1 MHKELS
7 EKFRPIAK
15 ILGFTESET
24 RIYLALLSKRN
35 CSVTEIA
42 QITGIPRNHVYG
54 ILTTLEEKGACL
66 LRKGR
71 KKIYEPVNP
80 ELLVKKAQY
89 VLEDDTDALSEC
101 ADFVKNEIGD
111 LYDKRAG
118 MDGDVDYITV
128 YRDPI
133 ALVEA
138 ILKNVS
144 ESDYE
149 ILSFSRDL
157 DLVRQVRETS
167 VSSEMF
173 LELANR
179 VNEVYLETLKGKKTE
194 YRQILTIDQLGCVAE
209 GSSYEELVK
218 LKNVGYSVLES
229 VPNQAL
235 VFDRERI
242 ILFLPNRR
250 HGGFSLTAFYLR
262 DKGLGEV
269 LARSFYT
276 YFGEGVPI
284 QDIDIEASVSAG
296 EIVKKS

>member
-1 MHKELS
+1 MYKELS
-7 EKFRPIAK
+7 DKFRPIIK
-15 ILGFTESET
+15 ILGFTESEVKV
-24 RIYLALLSKRN
+24 YFALLTKSD

-42 QITGIPRNHVYG
+42 RITGIPRNHVYG

-71 KKIYEPVNP
+71 KKLYEPIEP
-80 ELLVKKAQY
+80 EILVKRAKY
-89 VLEDDTDALSEC
+89 VLKEDSDALAEC
-101 ADFVKNEIGD
+101 ADFVKSELGD
-111 LYDKRAG
+111 LYDNRAG
-118 MDGDVDYITV
+118 SDGDVDYITV

-133 ALVEA
+133 ALVET

-144 ESDYE
+144 ESNYE

-167 VSSEMF
+167 VSSGMF
-173 LELANR
+173 LELGDR

-194 YRQILTIDQLGCVAE
+194 YRQILTIDQLGCVSR
-209 GSSYEELVK
+209 GSNYEELVK

-250 HGGFSLTAFYLR
+250 HGGFSLTAFFLQ

-276 YFGEGVPI
+276 YFDEGVPI
-284 QDIDIEASVSAG
+284 QDIDIEVSITNG
-296 EIVKKS
+296 HIVKKS